1 MQEGVRSTAIRGKEG
16 DAHAAREVQ
25 ALAPGLDREID
36 LVQQPM
42 RGLKTLEG
50 RRRAG
55 EQNAKLIAA
64 DARHGVALTQAVLE
78 PPRQGHQQGIAQVMS
93 MVIIDP
99 KKASCLLP

>member
-55 EQNAKLIAA
+55 E
-64 DARHGVALTQAVLE
+64 
-78 PPRQGHQQGIAQVMS
+78 
-93 MVIIDP
+93 
-99 KKASCLLP
+99 